1 MENEKNQSD
10 NPELDDLGHSQAV
23 KAALH
28 LTVGQISKNVGNEYG
43 LTFSKPAVAT
53 LAELINR
60 QIEVYAIDLEAFAKH
75 ARRTLIGM
83 DDVKLLA
90 RRNRSLKETISG
102 FIDEVEASGSSVPRK
117 AKRRKK
123 ENERRKS
130 ETKKEESKVETKTE
144 EIRAEKSDPPEVI
157 NLD

>member
-1 MENEKNQSD
+1 MDNEKNQSE

-28 LTVGQISKNVGNEYG
+28 LTVGQISKSVGNEFG

-75 ARRTLIGM
+75 ARRSLIGV

-90 RRNRSLKETISG
+90 RRNRSLT
-102 FIDEVEASGSSVPRK
+102 EVEASGSSVPRK

-123 ENERRKS
+123 ENVETKS
-130 ETKKEESKVETKTE
+130 ETKKEETKVEKKTE
-144 EIRAEKSDPPEVI
+144 EIRAEISDPPE
-157 NLD
+157 